1 MFQIFKKLGWFFKLR
16 WKTYLIGV
24 LALGITAALSSIT
37 PLILGRVIDQMAQKT
52 ITGAGLIQQV
62 LLLLACTLMM
72 YGLRYVWRIS
82 IFGNSTLLESIMRNR
97 LFAHFTRMD
106 SQFFHRYRTGDLM
119 AHATNDLAA
128 LRFVAGG
135 GILTLADSTFQ
146 GGITLCSML
155 FLIDWKLTLYT
166 ILPFPLLVIAARYL
180 GSIINRRFRLSLQ
193 AFSQMND
200 QVNESVAGIK
210 VIKTFGEEA
219 DDHEDFMANTTN
231 VVDQNRKVH
240 QVDAA
245 YRPVIDG
252 ITGLTYV
259 LTLFFGT
266 MFIYQGRITVGQLV
280 SYFSYLSMMAWPL
293 LAVGRLVNTMERG
306 NASWDRIAELLSE
319 TSHIIEGDEPISQ
332 TPAGD
337 ISFSIAEFAYPDAPD
352 HPELENVHFHLP
364 AGQTLGLVGKTGA
377 GKSTI
382 FKLLNREYDNYQGSI
397 QYGGQDIKAFSLDA
411 LANSI
416 GYVPQENFLFSATV
430 RDNIRFGAPDLSD
443 EEVIKYAKLADVH
456 EDILNFSEGYDTRV
470 GEKGVSLSGGQKQRL
485 AIARAL
491 ATEPEYLILDDSLSA
506 VDASTEAQ
514 ILKNLTAARQDK
526 TTLIATHR
534 MSAIMNANE
543 ILVLED
549 GHVVERGQH
558 EGLMAEQ
565 GWYYDMYNEQ
575 QLQKEV
581 TEKGGEDHGE
591 QKN

>member
-62 LLLLACTLMM
+62 LLLLACTLIM

-319 TSHIIEGDEPISQ
+319 TSHIIEADEPISQ

-558 EGLMAEQ
+558 EDLMAEQ

>member
-62 LLLLACTLMM
+62 LLLLACTLIM